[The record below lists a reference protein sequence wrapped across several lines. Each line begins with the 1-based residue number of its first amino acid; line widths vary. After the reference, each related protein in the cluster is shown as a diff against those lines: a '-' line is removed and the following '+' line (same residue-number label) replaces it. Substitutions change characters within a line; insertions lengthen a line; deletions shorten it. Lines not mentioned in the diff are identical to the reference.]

1 MMFEEL
7 RFLTIEGNRKTGE
20 VQANVGTFGH
30 FYLVLNMLAE
40 SVSSEYPE
48 DIEGSAK
55 YI

>member
-20 VQANVGTFGH
+20 VQASVGTFGH

-40 SVSSEYPE
+40 SMSSE